1 MTEDDL
7 IYLKKWFSDY
17 TKSFY
22 SSNEEYQRNIM
33 LKVEHTRHVCRN
45 IIDIGRDLSL
55 KENEMILAE
64 TVALFHDIG
73 RFPQYAKYKTFKDAV
88 SVNHGLLGAKTLI
101 QEKILGNL
109 LPWEQELITLAV
121 KFHSTLAVPTTVEER
136 TKFFIKL
143 IRDADKLDVYRVFIE
158 FYKSPDD
165 QKASAT
171 AHGMPDTPGYSE
183 RMLESIKNKKIAP
196 YSEVRN
202 LNDFKLMKLSW
213 VYDLNFRGTCK
224 LLQERGYVNSLAEV
238 LPQTDEI
245 INVIKNIREF
255 ISERVHNVEKV

>member
-1 MTEDDL
+1 MTEEDL

-22 SSNEEYQRNIM
+22 SSDEGDQRNIM

-55 KENEMILAE
+55 KDNEMMLAE
-64 TVALFHDIG
+64 TVAIFHDIG

-88 SVNHGLLGAKTLI
+88 SVNHGLLGVKTLI
-101 QEKILGNL
+101 QEKILENL
-109 LPWEQELITLAV
+109 LPGEQELITQAV
-121 KFHSTLAVPTTVEER
+121 KFHCAIAVPTAVEER
-136 TKFFIKL
+136 IKFFIKL

-158 FYKSPDD
+158 FYESPDD

-171 AHGMPDTPGYSE
+171 AHGVPDTPGYSE
-183 RMLESIKNKKIAP
+183 RILASIKNKTIAP

-213 VYDLNFRGTCK
+213 VYDLNFRGACK
-224 LLQERGYVNSLAEV
+224 LLQERGYVNSLAQV

-245 INVIKNIREF
+245 RNLIKNIREF
-255 ISERVHNVEKV
+255 ISERLHNVEKV